1 MSEKKKEKIGTC
13 AYCGQTRI
21 IETIGDVEL
30 TQAELDA
37 MATDR
42 CTCVPAQEE
51 KRKKARKKKINDFV
65 TKKFSSPKL
74 QGEIFEI
81 INTVEEDT
89 FEEVTLML
97 YPDMNVRIWK
107 DSYSNLHIK
116 IKRTEDDELKA

>member
-89 FEEVTLML
+89 LEEVTLKL

>member
-1 MSEKKKEKIGTC
+1 LSEKKMEQIGTC
-13 AYCGQTRI
+13 AYCGQTRT

-37 MATDR
+37 MATER
-42 CTCVPAQEE
+42 CICPPATEE

-65 TKKFSSPKL
+65 TKKFNSPKL
-74 QGEIFEI
+74 QGEIFTI
-81 INTVEEDT
+81 IASVEDDT
-89 FEEVTLML
+89 FEEVTLKL
-97 YPDMNVRIWK
+97 YPDINVRIWK

>member
-89 FEEVTLML
+89 FEEVTLKL
-97 YPDMNVRIWK
+97 YPDMDVRIWK